1 MKKIYLF
8 IVLIILS
15 IISLFVGVTNISV
28 NDILSFNI
36 DKIQILL
43 ISRLPRLIAIIVAGV
58 GLSISGLIMQQI
70 SKNKFVSPTTAATA
84 DFAKLG
90 ILFCIMI
97 IPGATIM
104 QKMIISFIFAGLGT
118 ILFMKM
124 IKAIKI
130 KNIIFVPLIGMM
142 LGKIIGSITTFFAY
156 KYDLVQN
163 ISSWMEGDMSLIM
176 KGSYEL
182 LYLSIPMVIIAFLY
196 ANKFTIVGMGEDFAI
211 NLGVNYNFV
220 VNVGLAIVSLICA
233 VTIITVGNIPFLG
246 LIIPN
251 IISLYSGDNLKK
263 TLYHTALL
271 GPIFL
276 LACDI
281 LGRFIIFP
289 FEMSIS
295 LTVGVIGSIIFLYMI
310 IILLYHESAI
320 HDNSFNYSSFNINK
334 WIFVYWSK

>member
-1 MKKIYLF
+1 MKKRYLF
-8 IVLIILS
+8 IILIILS

-43 ISRLPRLIAIIVAGV
+43 INRLPRLIAIIVAGV

-310 IILLYHESAI
+310 IRG
-320 HDNSFNYSSFNINK
+320 
-334 WIFVYWSK
+334 SKNEG

>member
-1 MKKIYLF
+1 MKKRYLF
-8 IVLIILS
+8 IILIILS

-36 DKIQILL
+36 DKIEILL
-43 ISRLPRLIAIIVAGV
+43 ISRLPRLIAIIGAGV

-130 KNIIFVPLIGMM
+130 KNIIFIPLIGMM

-182 LYLSIPMVIIAFLY
+182 LYLSVPMVIIAFLY

-233 VTIITVGNIPFLG
+233 VTIITVGNIV
-246 LIIPN
+246 
-251 IISLYSGDNLKK
+251 SLYSGDNLKK

-310 IILLYHESAI
+310 IRG
-320 HDNSFNYSSFNINK
+320 
-334 WIFVYWSK
+334 SKNEG

>member
-1 MKKIYLF
+1 MKKRYLF
-8 IVLIILS
+8 IILIILS

-43 ISRLPRLIAIIVAGV
+43 ISRLPRLISIIVAGV

-276 LACDI
+276 FACDI

-310 IILLYHESAI
+310 IRG
-320 HDNSFNYSSFNINK
+320 
-334 WIFVYWSK
+334 SKNEG

>member
-1 MKKIYLF
+1 MYIGGKQMKKRYLF
-8 IVLIILS
+8 IILIILS

-36 DKIQILL
+36 DKIEILL
-43 ISRLPRLIAIIVAGV
+43 IIRLPRLIAIIGAGV

-130 KNIIFVPLIGMM
+130 KNIIFIPLIGMM

-182 LYLSIPMVIIAFLY
+182 LYLSVPMVIIAFLY

-251 IISLYSGDNLKK
+251 IVSLYSGDNLKK

-310 IILLYHESAI
+310 IRG
-320 HDNSFNYSSFNINK
+320 
-334 WIFVYWSK
+334 SKNEG

>member
-1 MKKIYLF
+1 MKKRYLF
-8 IVLIILS
+8 IILIILS

-36 DKIQILL
+36 DKIEILL
-43 ISRLPRLIAIIVAGV
+43 ISRLPRLIAIIGAGV

-70 SKNKFVSPTTAATA
+70 SNNKFVSPTTAATA

-130 KNIIFVPLIGMM
+130 KNIIFIPLIGMM

-182 LYLSIPMVIIAFLY
+182 LYLSVPMVIIAFLY

-251 IISLYSGDNLKK
+251 IVSLYSGDNLKK

-310 IILLYHESAI
+310 IRG
-320 HDNSFNYSSFNINK
+320 
-334 WIFVYWSK
+334 SKNEG

>member
-1 MKKIYLF
+1 MKKRYLF

-182 LYLSIPMVIIAFLY
+182 LYLSVPMVIIAFLY

-251 IISLYSGDNLKK
+251 IVSLYSGDNLKK

-310 IILLYHESAI
+310 IRG
-320 HDNSFNYSSFNINK
+320 
-334 WIFVYWSK
+334 SKNED

>member
-1 MKKIYLF
+1 MKKRYLF
-8 IVLIILS
+8 IILIILS

-36 DKIQILL
+36 DKIEILL
-43 ISRLPRLIAIIVAGV
+43 ISRLPRLIAIIGAGV

-90 ILFCIMI
+90 ILFCIMM

-130 KNIIFVPLIGMM
+130 KNIIFIPLIGMM

-182 LYLSIPMVIIAFLY
+182 LYLSVPMVIIAFLY

-251 IISLYSGDNLKK
+251 IVSLYSGDNLKK

-310 IILLYHESAI
+310 IRG
-320 HDNSFNYSSFNINK
+320 
-334 WIFVYWSK
+334 SKNEG

>member
-1 MKKIYLF
+1 MKKRYLF
-8 IVLIILS
+8 IILIILS

-70 SKNKFVSPTTAATA
+70 SKNKFESPTTAATA

-310 IILLYHESAI
+310 IRG
-320 HDNSFNYSSFNINK
+320 
-334 WIFVYWSK
+334 SKNEG

>member
-1 MKKIYLF
+1 MKKRYLF
-8 IVLIILS
+8 IILIILS

-97 IPGATIM
+97 IPSDTIM

-310 IILLYHESAI
+310 IRG
-320 HDNSFNYSSFNINK
+320 
-334 WIFVYWSK
+334 SKNEG

>member
-1 MKKIYLF
+1 MKKRYLA
-8 IVLIILS
+8 IALVILS
-15 IISLFVGVTNISV
+15 LISLFIGVSNISIK
-28 NDILSFNI
+28 DILAGDSS
-36 DKIQILL
+36 KMQIIL
-43 ISRLPRLIAIIVAGV
+43 ISRVPRLISIVIAGM

-70 SKNKFVSPTTAATA
+70 SRNKFTSPTTAGTMDSAKMGLM
-84 DFAKLG
+84 FAM
-90 ILFCIMI
+90 LFMPKAGVISK
-97 IPGATIM
+97 AVF
-104 QKMIISFIFAGLGT
+104 SFIFALLGSLIFMT
-118 ILFMKM
+118 ILK
-124 IKAIKI
+124 KLKV
-130 KNIIFVPLIGMM
+130 KNIIFAPLVGMM
-142 LGKIIGSITTFFAY
+142 FGNLVSSITSFISYY
-156 KYDLVQN
+156 K
-163 ISSWMEGDMSLIM
+163 DMNQSLNAWFQGSFSTVM
-176 KGSYEL
+176 KGNYEL
-182 LYLSIPMVIIAFLY
+182 LYLCIPAIILAFIY

-310 IILLYHESAI
+310 IRG
-320 HDNSFNYSSFNINK
+320 
-334 WIFVYWSK
+334 SKNEG

>member
-1 MKKIYLF
+1 MYIGGKQMKKRYLF
-8 IVLIILS
+8 IILIILS

-251 IISLYSGDNLKK
+251 IVSLYSGDNLKK

-310 IILLYHESAI
+310 IRG
-320 HDNSFNYSSFNINK
+320 
-334 WIFVYWSK
+334 SKNEG

>member
-1 MKKIYLF
+1 MKKRYLF
-8 IVLIILS
+8 IILIILS

-36 DKIQILL
+36 DKIEILL
-43 ISRLPRLIAIIVAGV
+43 ISRLPRLIAIIGAGV

-130 KNIIFVPLIGMM
+130 KNIIFIPLIGMM

-163 ISSWMEGDMSLIM
+163 ISSCMEGDMSLIM

-182 LYLSIPMVIIAFLY
+182 LYLSVPMVIIAFLY

-251 IISLYSGDNLKK
+251 IVSLYSGDNLKK

-310 IILLYHESAI
+310 IRG
-320 HDNSFNYSSFNINK
+320 
-334 WIFVYWSK
+334 SKNEG

>member
-1 MKKIYLF
+1 MKKRYLF
-8 IVLIILS
+8 IILIILS

-310 IILLYHESAI
+310 IRGTKNE
-320 HDNSFNYSSFNINK
+320 D
-334 WIFVYWSK
+334 

>member
-1 MKKIYLF
+1 MYIGGKQMKKIYLF

-130 KNIIFVPLIGMM
+130 KNIIFIPLIGMM

-310 IILLYHESAI
+310 IRG
-320 HDNSFNYSSFNINK
+320 
-334 WIFVYWSK
+334 SKNEG

>member
-1 MKKIYLF
+1 MKKRYLF
-8 IVLIILS
+8 IILIILS

-130 KNIIFVPLIGMM
+130 KNIIFIPLIGMM
-142 LGKIIGSITTFFAY
+142 LGKIIGSITTCFAY
-156 KYDLVQN
+156 KYDLVHN

-182 LYLSIPMVIIAFLY
+182 LYLSVPMVIIAFLY

-251 IISLYSGDNLKK
+251 IVSLYSGDNLKK

-310 IILLYHESAI
+310 IRG
-320 HDNSFNYSSFNINK
+320 
-334 WIFVYWSK
+334 SKNEG

>member
-1 MKKIYLF
+1 MYIGGKQMKKIYLF

-70 SKNKFVSPTTAATA
+70 SKNKIVSPTTAATA

-130 KNIIFVPLIGMM
+130 KNIIFIPLIGMM

-182 LYLSIPMVIIAFLY
+182 LYLSVPMVIIAFLY

-251 IISLYSGDNLKK
+251 IVSLYSGDNLKK

-310 IILLYHESAI
+310 IRG
-320 HDNSFNYSSFNINK
+320 
-334 WIFVYWSK
+334 SKNEG

>member
-1 MKKIYLF
+1 MYIGGKQMKKRYLF
-8 IVLIILS
+8 IILIILS

-130 KNIIFVPLIGMM
+130 KNIIFIPLIGMM

-182 LYLSIPMVIIAFLY
+182 LYLSVPMVIIAFLY

-251 IISLYSGDNLKK
+251 IVSLYSGDNLKK

-310 IILLYHESAI
+310 IRG
-320 HDNSFNYSSFNINK
+320 
-334 WIFVYWSK
+334 SKNEG

>member
-118 ILFMKM
+118 ILFRKM

-130 KNIIFVPLIGMM
+130 KNIIFIPLIGMM

-182 LYLSIPMVIIAFLY
+182 LYLSVPMVIIAFLY

-251 IISLYSGDNLKK
+251 IVSLYSGDNLKK

-310 IILLYHESAI
+310 IRG
-320 HDNSFNYSSFNINK
+320 
-334 WIFVYWSK
+334 SKNEG